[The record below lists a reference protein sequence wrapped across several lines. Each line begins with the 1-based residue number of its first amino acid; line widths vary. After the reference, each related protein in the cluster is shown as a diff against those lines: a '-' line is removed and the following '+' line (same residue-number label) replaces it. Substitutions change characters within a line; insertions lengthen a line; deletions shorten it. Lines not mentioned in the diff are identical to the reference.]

1 VLPRGVS
8 PRRLAAFQSRLFRPP
23 LPLYWLTG
31 GLLLGQAA
39 APQTPGP
46 GPAVVACLLA
56 FLVRRPPAAV
66 TALALLAAA
75 VGHLQVDRLLHP
87 RLPVDHVRHYAGSTV
102 EIRGRVVA
110 RTARP
115 HGRARLLIEAAEIR
129 RGSDW
134 RRTIGRVL
142 ISLRRAERPWRRGDR
157 AQGILRLRAPRNFG
171 NPGEFDYEAF
181 LARRRVY
188 ATGFAADDRRWKR
201 TPGDEPWPIRLLAA
215 WRASVSRAIE
225 RNVDPPQ
232 ASVLAAL
239 LLGESGALAPEVRD
253 RYARAGVSHVLAISG
268 LHVGMVAGAGYAGA
282 RWLLA
287 RSEWLLLTAN
297 VPKLAMGLGALPVLL
312 YAAIAGGSTATARAV
327 MMVLLVM
334 LATLVDRQRDW
345 LAGLAAAA
353 AGISLL
359 WPGSIFEVSFQ
370 LSFAAV
376 LALVLGMR
384 RVAKWWNDW
393 EERRLVRLRGPRWRV
408 LRWFVLYNAVTVCAL
423 AGTAPLAVRHFNRI
437 SLVGIAANAVA
448 VPLLGLLPVG
458 IGLLGVVA
466 VPVAP
471 PLGGFLLRLAG
482 TVVAAADRVVAG
494 LAALPFAAV
503 RVVTPT
509 GLEIALAYGLL
520 AVLLAGGRH
529 RRVLLATAL
538 VLVGA
543 DAGYW
548 WARRF
553 HRTVLRVTF
562 LSVGQGASTIVEFP
576 GSHVMVVDG
585 GGLSA
590 SFDVGERLLA
600 PFLWRRKIAHVDTLV
615 LSHPD
620 FDHFGGLD
628 FLVKAF
634 SPGALWWNGA
644 PGHGVSFEGFWS
656 DVRARGPPPAL
667 VARGLHGDI
676 GGVDV
681 RVLHPRRATGGS
693 DNDRSLV
700 LQLRYGP
707 VSLLLPGDL
716 EAEGEHEL
724 IVAERAGLASTILA
738 VPHHGSRTSST
749 PAFVGAVSPHMA
761 IISCGYHNRF
771 GMPHARVLEEY
782 RRRGIEVRR
791 TDLDGALLLTID
803 AAGHVSI
810 ELGHPRAPRRR
821 STLDT
826 SARRSLKRGV
836 N

>member
-1 VLPRGVS
+1 M
-8 PRRLAAFQSRLFRPP
+8 
-23 LPLYWLTG
+23 
-31 GLLLGQAA
+31 
-39 APQTPGP
+39 
-46 GPAVVACLLA
+46 
-56 FLVRRPPAAV
+56 
-66 TALALLAAA
+66 
-75 VGHLQVDRLLHP
+75 
-87 RLPVDHVRHYAGSTV
+87 
-102 EIRGRVVA
+102 
-110 RTARP
+110 
-115 HGRARLLIEAAEIR
+115 
-129 RGSDW
+129 
-134 RRTIGRVL
+134 
-142 ISLRRAERPWRRGDR
+142 
-157 AQGILRLRAPRNFG
+157 LRLRAPRNFG

-188 ATGFAADDRRWKR
+188 VTGFAADDRSWRR
-201 TPGDEPWPIRLLAA
+201 TPGGEPWPTRLLEA
-215 WRASVSRAIE
+215 WRARASRAIDH
-225 RNVDPPQ
+225 NVGQPQ
-232 ASVLAAL
+232 ASILAAL

-253 RYARAGVSHVLAISG
+253 RYARTGVSHVLAISG
-268 LHVGMVAGAGYAGA
+268 LHVGIVAGAGYAGA

-297 VPKLAMGLGALPVLL
+297 VPKLAMGFGAVPVLL

-327 MMVLLVM
+327 TMVLLVM

-359 WPGSIFEVSFQ
+359 WPGSIFEISFQ

-384 RVAKWWNDW
+384 RVAAWWNDW
-393 EERRLVRLRGPRWRV
+393 EERRLVRLRGPRWRL
-408 LRWFVLYNAVTVCAL
+408 LRWFVLYNAVTACAL
-423 AGTAPLAVRHFNRI
+423 VGTAPLAIRHFNRI
-437 SLVGIAANAVA
+437 SLVGIVANAVV

-458 IGLLGVVA
+458 IGLLGVLA
-466 VPVAP
+466 VPVVP
-471 PLGGFLLRLAG
+471 PLGAFLLRVAG
-482 TVVAAADRVVAG
+482 AVVAVADRLVAA

-509 GLEIALAYGLL
+509 RLEIALAYGLL
-520 AVLLAGGRH
+520 ALLLAGGR
-529 RRVLLATAL
+529 RRRALLAAAL
-538 VLVGA
+538 VLVAA

-562 LSVGQGASTIVEFP
+562 LSVGQGTSTVVEFP
-576 GSHVMVVDG
+576 GSQVMVVDG

-590 SFDVGERLLA
+590 TFDVGERLLA

-634 SPGALWWNGA
+634 SPRALWWNGA
-644 PGHGVSFEGFWS
+644 RSRGVLFERFWN
-656 DVRARGPPPAL
+656 DVRARGPPPE
-667 VARGLHGDI
+667 VVTRGFHRDI

-681 RVLHPRRATGGS
+681 RVLHPRRAAAGS

-707 VSLLLPGDL
+707 TTLLLPGDL
-716 EAEGEHEL
+716 EAEGERAL
-724 IVAERAGLASTILA
+724 IVAERGGLASTVLA

-749 PAFVGAVSPHMA
+749 PPFVGAVSPRLA
-761 IISCGYHNRF
+761 IISCGYDNRF
-771 GMPHARVLEEY
+771 GMPHASVLAEY
-782 RRRGIEVRR
+782 ERRRITVWR
-791 TDLDGALLLTID
+791 TDLDGAILLTID
-803 AAGHVSI
+803 AAGHLSTA
-810 ELGHPRAPRRR
+810 LGRPQAPPRR
-821 STLDT
+821 SALDT
-826 SARRSLKRGV
+826 LARRSLKRGV